1 MYVRKRLIVWPN
13 PFIIV
18 LDMDNTTISPSSLMD
33 RGAKRAWE
41 TKAVIIPRQNN
52 NEMNGLF
59 NHHGYEMWRKKIY
72 GGVSIALD
80 GRQSTARREREARNP
95 G

>member
-1 MYVRKRLIVWPN
+1 
-13 PFIIV
+13 
-18 LDMDNTTISPSSLMD
+18 MD
-33 RGAKRAWE
+33 RGGAKRAWE

-72 GGVSIALD
+72 GGVSIAWW
-80 GRQSTARREREARNP
+80 RINRP
-95 G
+95 GWATEYSPA